1 MQMLRFIIFICT
13 LVAASG
19 AAYAQQTR
27 DRLDGFNGVR
37 FGTSFEQAKQALG
50 TAAKADTKV
59 ASGGKKL
66 NMLSIDVTL
75 DGQSYKTGYIFGSG
89 DRMTL
94 ARITPH
100 GVALGKDKD
109 LCLQV
114 GTKMLTT
121 LIRQYGTPNSDKK
134 KGTDN
139 RTLVFNFKDGN
150 EIEAVSSFSIF
161 CVTFASYFTPEGKN
175 D

>member
-1 MQMLRFIIFICT
+1 MLRFIMLVCT
-13 LVAASG
+13 LVAAAG
-19 AAYAQQTR
+19 AADAQPTR

-37 FGTSFEQAKQALG
+37 FGTSFERAKQALG
-50 TAAKADTKV
+50 ATAKADTKV
-59 ASGGKKL
+59 ASGGRKL
-66 NMLSIDVTL
+66 NVLSIDVTV
-75 DGQSYKTGYIFGSG
+75 DGQPYKTGYIFGTS

-109 LCLQV
+109 ACLQV

-121 LIRQYGTPNSDKK
+121 LIRQYGKPSSEKK
-134 KGTDN
+134 ATDD
-139 RTLVFNFKDGN
+139 RTLVFKFKDGN
-150 EIEAVSSFSIF
+150 EIEAVSSFSVF
-161 CVTFASYFTPEGKN
+161 CVTFASYFTPQGKN